1 MKKIT
6 LMLTF
11 IMATVITSYAQ
22 VSINQSFPTTT
33 TPAGWDIGSGGLST
47 SQACATASWRGNVY
61 NATPR
66 ILRSESQISNGQDLT
81 ISFDYKIVNWS
92 AATVATNPYNGTITT
107 EVSVDGGTSWTV
119 VAGVIDNSN
128 HVVGNTCVNKSYL
141 VPAASVPN
149 GANIAVRWNCVFGTS
164 GDYYVYLD
172 NIIVNQPSLTPPS
185 CASGLLPA
193 DIATNVERNPVLSWT
208 AATGGPTAYDI
219 YFGTSPTPPLYA
231 NTNNTTYTPTAPLL
245 ANTTYYWQVVPLNAN
260 GSATGCAIQS
270 FTTGSSVLYCTPTT
284 TFGCTDGDVIAR
296 VTLNTLDNDS
306 GTGCPSGTAGYSD
319 YTSDGALTTTLQAG
333 SSYGCTVYA
342 GQYSE
347 GYAAWIDYNDDGF
360 FDNVTERIGFSVGQV
375 TGSGQVGV
383 LGSSATFPIV
393 LSCNPPLGQHRLRV
407 RAMFNTNGSAVT
419 PCTNNSY
426 GEVEDY
432 LITISAAVACP
443 QPTGLSAANAT
454 TSSIELSWN
463 VGCAET
469 TWDLHVTTAG
479 GGAPSGAPSHP
490 NVNDN
495 TSFLVNSGLTA
506 DTDYEFYVRAVC
518 GGGNG
523 ESLWSGPFAF
533 STLPF
538 APECATL
545 TTPANGATNVV
556 LTATGTSFAWT
567 APVSGSAP
575 EGYDVYLGTAPGT
588 LTLLGNTTN
597 LTEIITGLDYS
608 TTYYWQVIS
617 VNAGGSATGC
627 VEFSFTT
634 QAAPPPPANDD
645 CTGAIAL
652 TPGADFG
659 ANDIIGTNESATD
672 SEIAD
677 PSIPDPGCASYSGGD
692 VWYSAVVPA
701 SGSITFE
708 VNEIAGNLTDTGG
721 AVYSGSCGAL
731 ILEDCDDL
739 SSASGDHPLIS
750 LTARTPGEVLYFR
763 VWEYSNDATG
773 TFSVSAYD
781 ASLST
786 SSFNLEGFKAYPNP
800 VKDVLNLSYTK
811 EISKISVHNL
821 LGQEVL
827 SKSVNAMQSQVDLS
841 RLSTGTYLVKVTVD
855 GLENTIKIIKE

>member
-6 LMLTF
+6 LWLTF
-11 IMATVITSYAQ
+11 MMLMVIESYAQ

-33 TPAGWDIGSGGLST
+33 TPAGWDVGSGGLST
-47 SQACATASWRGNVY
+47 TQACATASWRGNVY

-66 ILRSESQISNGQDLT
+66 ILTSETQVSNGQNLT

-128 HVVGNTCVNKSYL
+128 HVVGNTCVNKSYV

-172 NIIVNQPSLTPPS
+172 NIIVNQPALTPPS
-185 CASGLLPA
+185 CASALLPA
-193 DIATNVERNPVLSWT
+193 DVATGVARNPVLSWT
-208 AATGGPTAYDI
+208 AATGGPTSYDV
-219 YFGTSPTPPLYA
+219 YFGTSATPPLVT
-231 NTNNTTYTPTAPLL
+231 NTTGLTYTPVAPLL
-245 ANTTYYWQVVPLNAN
+245 ANTTYYWQVVPKNVN

-270 FTTGSSVLYCTPTT
+270 FTTGATVNYCTPTT
-284 TFGCTDGDVIAR
+284 TYGCTDGDVIAR
-296 VTLNTLDNDS
+296 VVLNTLDNDS

-342 GQYSE
+342 GQYTE
-347 GYAAWIDYNDDGF
+347 GYAAWIDYNDDGL
-360 FDNVTERIGFSVGQV
+360 FDNSTERIGYSAGQV

-407 RAMFNTNGSAVT
+407 RAMYNTNGSAVT

-443 QPTGLSAANAT
+443 QPTGLTAANPT
-454 TSSIELSWN
+454 TNSIELSWN
-463 VGCAET
+463 IGCAET
-469 TWDLHVTTAG
+469 AWDLHVTTAG
-479 GGAPSGAPSHP
+479 GGAPTGAPSHP

-495 TSFLVNSGLTA
+495 SSFLVNTGLTA

-518 GGGNG
+518 GGSNG
-523 ESLWSGPFAF
+523 SSLWSGPFAF

-538 APECATL
+538 APQCATL
-545 TTPANGATNVV
+545 TTPANGATNVT
-556 LTATGTSFAWT
+556 LTGGGTSFAWS
-567 APVSGSAP
+567 APASGSAP
-575 EGYDVYLGTAPGT
+575 DSYNVYLGTTSGA

-597 LTEIITGLDYS
+597 LTEIITGLAYS

-634 QAAPPPPANDD
+634 QAAPPPPVNDD
-645 CTGAIAL
+645 CPAAVSL
-652 TPGADFG
+652 TPGVNFA
-659 ANDIIGTNESATD
+659 AYPVVGTNISATD
-672 SEIAD
+672 SNPPA
-677 PSIPDPGCASYSGGD
+677 PGCASFNGGD
-692 VWYSAVVPA
+692 VWYSVVVPA
-701 SGSITFE
+701 SGSITVE
-708 VNEIAGNLTDTGG
+708 TGSDSGSAIADTGLAIYEG
-721 AVYSGSCGAL
+721 NCGAL
-731 ILEDCDDL
+731 NLIDCDDD
-739 SSASGDHPLIS
+739 SSTDGLFSLIS
-750 LTARTPGEVLYFR
+750 LLGRTPGETLYIS
-763 VWEYSNDATG
+763 VWEYGNDSTG
-773 TFSVSAYD
+773 TFKVSAYD

-786 SSFNLEGFKAYPNP
+786 ATFNLEGFKAYPNP

-811 EISKISVHNL
+811 EISKVSVHNL

-827 SKSVNAMQSQVDLS
+827 SKSVNAMQSQIDLS
-841 RLSTGTYLVKVTVD
+841 RLAVGTYLVRVTVD
-855 GLENTIKIIKE
+855 GLENTIKIVKE